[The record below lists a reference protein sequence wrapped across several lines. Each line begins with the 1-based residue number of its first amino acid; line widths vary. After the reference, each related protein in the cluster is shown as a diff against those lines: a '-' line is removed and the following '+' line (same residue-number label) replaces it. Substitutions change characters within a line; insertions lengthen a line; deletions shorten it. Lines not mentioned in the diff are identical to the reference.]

1 MHGDPDKAGLKRV
14 MEPILRKL
22 GPASF
27 DCVDGKLAWSAKRPV
42 WFQAMV
48 DLLEPYFVPILG
60 GYISS
65 LFKYKCK
72 FSDSLRRAAGGYH
85 RGTMWGWG
93 QRQEDIS
100 AVARGRTRMTIFTQ
114 RQIL

>member
-1 MHGDPDKAGLKRV
+1 MGSGLLYIVMHGDPDKTGLKRV

-60 GYISS
+60 NNYCFNVGTLNS
-65 LFKYKCK
+65 FKFEFNYKVLVTVCINVNFFK
-72 FSDSLRRAAGGYH
+72 GLRKPIFQMSY
-85 RGTMWGWG
+85 W
-93 QRQEDIS
+93 
-100 AVARGRTRMTIFTQ
+100 RT
-114 RQIL
+114 

>member
-42 WFQAMV
+42 WFQAIV

-60 GYISS
+60 GHSS
-65 LFKYKCK
+65 SVSMSQCLN
-72 FSDSLRRAAGGYH
+72 FSQMSCWRTSLGGNV
-85 RGTMWGWG
+85 GWG
-93 QRQEDIS
+93 T
-100 AVARGRTRMTIFTQ
+100 A
-114 RQIL
+114 